1 MDLSKNE
8 LKILKFWEKAKIF
21 EKSLKRNLPRRTN
34 GQAGKGKKKFVF
46 FEGPPT
52 ANARPG
58 MHHIEARVFK
68 DVIPRYKTMRGFFVD
83 RKAGWETHG
92 LPVELEGEKQLGLK
106 NKKEIEENG
115 IGKFNQKWREG
126 VWQY

>member
-8 LKILKFWEKAKIF
+8 LKILKFWEKSKIF

-34 GQAGKGKKKFVF
+34 RQADKGKKKFVF

-68 DVIPRYKTMRGFFVD
+68 DVIPR
-83 RKAGWETHG
+83 
-92 LPVELEGEKQLGLK
+92 
-106 NKKEIEENG
+106 
-115 IGKFNQKWREG
+115 
-126 VWQY
+126 